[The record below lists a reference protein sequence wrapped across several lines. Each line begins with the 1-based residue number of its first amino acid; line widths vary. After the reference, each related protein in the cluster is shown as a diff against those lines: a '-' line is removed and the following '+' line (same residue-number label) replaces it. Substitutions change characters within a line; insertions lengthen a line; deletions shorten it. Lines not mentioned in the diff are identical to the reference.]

1 MPLILALRRQ
11 RQRHAISELH
21 SKFQNSMGCRKI
33 LSLGV
38 RESMRGA
45 GEKGK
50 EKEKKCIKRQ
60 LLLGRNR
67 WVMC

>member
-1 MPLILALRRQ
+1 MRSLSQAG
-11 RQRHAISELH
+11 LH

-50 EKEKKCIKRQ
+50 EKKKSALRGSFYQAEI
-60 LLLGRNR
+60 GG
-67 WVMC
+67 

>member
-1 MPLILALRRQ
+1 MRSLSQAG
-11 RQRHAISELH
+11 LH

-38 RESMRGA
+38 RGSMRGA

-50 EKEKKCIKRQ
+50 EKGKKSALKGSSYWAEI
-60 LLLGRNR
+60 GG
-67 WVMC
+67 